1 MTTISLNKIKSNT
14 KIDTHVPIDN
24 INTNKGYFDSILVTL
39 DIKNPIP
46 LRPIPIK
53 EKMFDNFEHRGD
65 LFKELVSKM

>member
-53 EKMFDNFEHRGD
+53 EKI
-65 LFKELVSKM
+65 K